1 MLSWFKQSPSRSFA
15 AEFDYIVDR
24 KERLSNYLVKYF
36 KRFYMWQHAV
46 LKYIH
51 NFLKILHILFNK
63 ACKVQMGVELYYT
76 LIRVYN
82 LAYPYK
88 NSVILKVYVQAYK
101 YRIYKYS
108 VA

>member
-1 MLSWFKQSPSRSFA
+1 
-15 AEFDYIVDR
+15 
-24 KERLSNYLVKYF
+24 
-36 KRFYMWQHAV
+36 
-46 LKYIH
+46 
-51 NFLKILHILFNK
+51 
-63 ACKVQMGVELYYT
+63 MGVELYYT